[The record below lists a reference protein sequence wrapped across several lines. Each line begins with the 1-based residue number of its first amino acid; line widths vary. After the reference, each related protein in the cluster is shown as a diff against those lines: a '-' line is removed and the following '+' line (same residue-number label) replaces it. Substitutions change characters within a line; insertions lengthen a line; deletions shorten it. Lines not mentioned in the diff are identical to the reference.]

1 MARICNNGMTFC
13 SVVGSE
19 TSIGALLVFPGPKGE
34 KTPSPDPPPAC
45 AASRAVNGLSMG
57 GSDRSTG
64 IEGSPIGEDAGKGE
78 GDEFIRACM
87 NWCRCSGNQE
97 EGSGG
102 GSVSPSKIS
111 AFREGVVPLRF
122 GERLGETLLRFG
134 VGILSSGRKLVGLSV
149 IFGRGGSTDA
159 LGVSWLYVVRF
170 IYLFTDHREDRLERP
185 HRVLKL

>member
-1 MARICNNGMTFC
+1 MTFC
-13 SVVGSE
+13 SVVGSG
-19 TSIGALLVFPGPKGE
+19 TSLLRGALPVIPGLKGG
-34 KTPSPDPPPAC
+34 KTPPPDPHPAC
-45 AASRAVNGLSMG
+45 AASRAANGLSMG
-57 GSDRSTG
+57 GSDGSTG
-64 IEGSPIGEDAGKGE
+64 IEGSPIGEDAGKGA
-78 GDEFIRACM
+78 GDAFIRACM

-102 GSVSPSKIS
+102 GSLSPSKIS

-122 GERLGETLLRFG
+122 GEGLGETLLRFG
-134 VGILSSGRKLVGLSV
+134 VGISLILSSRRRLGLGA